1 MSKLRHVT
9 KWQWVFFLAALF
21 WTAFIWGNSLQPA
34 VASSAQ
40 SQSVVDILK
49 PLLSAL
55 GIASGQWQHLI
66 RKAAH
71 MFEFF
76 MLCLFWLGAVRAKR
90 YSWPLGLSLL
100 TACIDEGI
108 QYFVPGR
115 SNQLSDVAIDF
126 SGALIAV
133 AVCAVA
139 VHFIRRH
146 KKTSTS

>member
-1 MSKLRHVT
+1 MFNPRNLT
-9 KWQWVFFLAALF
+9 KWQWIFVLAVVL

-34 VASSAQ
+34 ADSSAQ

-49 PLLSAL
+49 PLLSAM
-55 GIASGQWQHLI
+55 GVAAGQWQHLI

-76 MLCLFWLGAVRAKR
+76 MLCLLWLGVFRAKR
-90 YSWPLGLSLL
+90 YRWPLGLSLL

-126 SGALIAV
+126 TGALIA
-133 AVCAVA
+133 AVLCAVA
-139 VHFIRRH
+139 MQLIRRH
-146 KKTSTS
+146 KKTS